1 MAFVTVRGGQVVSQ
15 NAKGFTL
22 VETYKRQDGEESKT
36 YYKVW
41 TEEPAP
47 TEGNIDVS
55 GILSVRVSEYEGN
68 TRAEIHINKPR
79 VQLSEKQ
86 GVPAAPA
93 MPRPSSAAWGNPI
106 VIQAD
111 DAPF

>member
-1 MAFVTVRGGQVVSQ
+1 MAFVTVRGGQVVST

-22 VETYKRQDGEESKT
+22 VESYRKADGDEVKT

-41 TEEPAP
+41 TEESVP
-47 TEGNIDVS
+47 EGTIDVS
-55 GILSVRVSEYEGN
+55 GILSVRVSEYEGT

-79 VQLSEKQ
+79 ISMSETQ
-86 GVPAAPA
+86 T
-93 MPRPSSAAWGNPI
+93 PRPSSNAWGNPKP
-106 VIQAD
+106 VEVD

>member
-1 MAFVTVRGGQVVSQ
+1 MAFVTVRGGQVVSN

-22 VETYKRQDGEESKT
+22 VESYKKADGSEVKT

-41 TEEPAP
+41 TEEPTP
-47 TEGNIDVS
+47 EGNVDVS

-79 VQLSEKQ
+79 IQLSEIQ
-86 GVPAAPA
+86 TQPVRA
-93 MPRPSSAAWGNPI
+93 SSAAWGNPAP
-106 VIQAD
+106 VDAD
-111 DAPF
+111 NAPF

>member
-1 MAFVTVRGGQVVSQ
+1 MAFVTVRGGQVVSN

-22 VETYKRQDGEESKT
+22 VETYKKADGAEVKT

-41 TEEPAP
+41 TEESVPS
-47 TEGNIDVS
+47 EGNIDVS

-79 VQLSEKQ
+79 IQLSEVQ
-86 GVPAAPA
+86 TSAPRA
-93 MPRPSSAAWGNPI
+93 TSAAWGNPKP
-106 VIQAD
+106 VQVD

>member
-1 MAFVTVRGGQVVSQ
+1 MAFVTVRGGQVVSS

-22 VETYKRQDGEESKT
+22 VETYKRKDGEEMKT

-41 TEEPAP
+41 TEESVP
-47 TEGNIDVS
+47 EGALDVS
-55 GILSVRVSEYEGN
+55 GILSVRVSEYEGT

-79 VQLSEKQ
+79 ITVSENA
-86 GVPAAPA
+86 VPQSAKLTSWGSPA
-93 MPRPSSAAWGNPI
+93 VA
-106 VIQAD
+106 VD

>member
-22 VETYKRQDGEESKT
+22 VETYTRKDGEESKT

-47 TEGNIDVS
+47 EGNIDVS

-79 VQLSEKQ
+79 IALSEVQ
-86 GVPAAPA
+86 VLPPRATAP
-93 MPRPSSAAWGNPI
+93 AWGNA
-106 VIQAD
+106 VVD
-111 DAPF
+111 EDAPF

>member
-1 MAFVTVRGGQVVSQ
+1 MAFVTVRGGQVVSS

-22 VETYKRQDGEESKT
+22 VETYVRKDGEESKT

-41 TEEPAP
+41 TEEAVPA
-47 TEGNIDVS
+47 GNVDVS

-79 VQLSEKQ
+79 VQLSEVQ
-86 GVPAAPA
+86 TVAPRA
-93 MPRPSSAAWGNPI
+93 SSAAWGNPKP
-106 VIQAD
+106 VVD
-111 DAPF
+111 DNAPF

>member
-1 MAFVTVRGGQVVSQ
+1 MAFVTVRGGQVVSS

-22 VETYKRQDGEESKT
+22 VESYKKADGTESKT

-41 TEEPAP
+41 TEEAAP
-47 TEGNIDVS
+47 EGNIDVS

-79 VQLSEKQ
+79 VSMSENQ
-86 GVPAAPA
+86 A
-93 MPRPSSAAWGNPI
+93 RPVSNIPNGWSKA
-106 VIQAD
+106 VVSD

>member
-1 MAFVTVRGGQVVSQ
+1 MAFVTVRGGQVVSS

-22 VETYKRQDGEESKT
+22 VETYKKADGSENKT

-47 TEGNIDVS
+47 DATIDVS

-68 TRAEIHINKPR
+68 TRAEIHINRPR
-79 VQLSEKQ
+79 IQLSETQ
-86 GVPAAPA
+86 V
-93 MPRPSSAAWGNPI
+93 PRPSSSSWGNPAP
-106 VIQAD
+106 VVD

>member
-1 MAFVTVRGGQVVSQ
+1 MAFVTVRGGQVVS
-15 NAKGFTL
+15 NNSKGFTL
-22 VETYKRQDGEESKT
+22 VETYKKADGSEIKT

-47 TEGNIDVS
+47 EGSVDVS

-79 VQLSEKQ
+79 IVLSEVQ
-86 GVPAAPA
+86 TQAPRA
-93 MPRPSSAAWGNPI
+93 TSAAWGNP
-106 VIQAD
+106 APALAE